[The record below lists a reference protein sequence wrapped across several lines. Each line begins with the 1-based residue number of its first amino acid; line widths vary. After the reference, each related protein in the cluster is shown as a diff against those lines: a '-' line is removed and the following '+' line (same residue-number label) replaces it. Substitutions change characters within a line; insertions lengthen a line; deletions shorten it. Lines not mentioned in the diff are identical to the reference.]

1 MSNLYQKILELKEKK
16 KWLFYLLLIPFVVLT
31 ILELYNKYLSKSA
44 QDTVRDTEKKDNKLE
59 KKQTQAEQGAK
70 YHEGEAQKI
79 EKDIDKKKITKD
91 WHLDE

>member
-16 KWLFYLLLIPFVVLT
+16 KWLFYLLLVPFVILT

-44 QDTVRDTEKKDNKLE
+44 QNTVKDTEKKDNKLE
-59 KKQTQAEQGAK
+59 KKQIQAEQGAK

-79 EKDIDKKKITKD
+79 EKDIDKKKVTKD